1 VNIVRNR
8 RISVAARSRKGY
20 ANAVVLASRA
30 RFFGLDAVK
39 RKNIK
44 SLLNTKTIHGMV
56 LKSRR
61 PQEAP

>member
-8 RISVAARSRKGY
+8 RISVAARSRKRY
-20 ANAVVLASRA
+20 ANVVPWPPEHDFS
-30 RFFGLDAVK
+30 GLDATK